1 MQEMNKVQRA
11 LDKVMDLQHR
21 IVNSIASMAERECN
35 REPIREIEEG
45 VLLKEFEKLAE
56 YYEEVREAANDY
68 KETVYKEKAEMFGY
82 QTTSALTQEESKDAK
97 SDDNLI
103 LDVRDEM
110 MSYVRESYTDMCYI
124 TDIDADVYSI
134 YDGERQE
141 KLRIIEYESYTQNIH
156 VNEHKDMFDALE
168 GDYTNLPFWARASII
183 EEIANTDSY
192 EAGYKGLCRL
202 VASFDDDKRYEKL
215 LPEEREELRKRLVY
229 KKYEELYLML
239 TQRYLG
245 VLTPEMNISH
255 AVESARKTGSL
266 LFFLGITKKEFE
278 SNHDAKVKEYIEG
291 LKDEVS
297 DELRDVTKD
306 RKQPQK
312 VRPRK
317 VKVDEATK
325 IKSAIKSG
333 KRKVEK
339 GQGKKKSTKTTGEQK
354 RNGVKKRKNDS
365 KDREEK

>member
-21 IVNSIASMAERECN
+21 IANSVVSMAERECN

-45 VLLKEFEKLAE
+45 LLLKEFERLAT
-56 YYEEVREAANDY
+56 YYAEVRDAANEY
-68 KETVYKEKAEMFGY
+68 KEARYKEKTEMFG
-82 QTTSALTQEESKDAK
+82 QTATALTQEESKDAK

-110 MSYVRESYTDMCYI
+110 MTYVRESYTDMCYI

-141 KLRIIEYESYTQNIH
+141 KLRLIEYESYTQNIH

-168 GDYTNLPFWARASII
+168 GDYSNLPFWARASII
-183 EEIANTDSY
+183 EELANTDSY
-192 EAGYKGLCRL
+192 ESGYKGMCRL

-245 VLTPEMNISH
+245 VLTPEMHITQ
-255 AVESARKTGSL
+255 AVETAKKTGSL
-266 LFFLGITKKEFE
+266 PFFLGIPKEEFE
-278 SNHDAKVKEYIEG
+278 LNHGPKVKSYVEG
-291 LKDEVS
+291 LKEEVS
-297 DELRDVTKD
+297 DELRDVTKA

-312 VRPRK
+312 VKPRK
-317 VKVDEATK
+317 VTVDVATK
-325 IKSAIKSG
+325 IKSAIDSG
-333 KRKVEK
+333 KRKVA
-339 GQGKKKSTKTTGEQK
+339 GVQSKKKATKHTGEP
-354 RNGVKKRKNDS
+354 KRKNLKIQRKDCE
-365 KDREEK
+365 DREEK